1 VVGDFNTLSQQRK
14 NMNWA
19 FLFFLSIS
27 SCNDGS
33 TVISTSNTP
42 LVYVGDETIGEND
55 FLRALEKLDDDI
67 QSLTLSDWRQ
77 RLQVLIDNE
86 LMLIEAKRRGLNEDA
101 KVKAAVDSWERER
114 VIGKLLQKNNKGD
127 LSPTSAQIKK
137 FFETTGAANEIT
149 LQRVDVMDQKT
160 AFDILNRLES
170 GADFTEIAR
179 INNKRVLTTDWLNQL
194 MVDERYAPLFVL
206 QKGNVELLEAE
217 GRFIIAHI
225 KDRRKVSLE
234 QRYKLVEGALRR
246 KMIQEANL
254 KLLADLAE
262 NYEVQ
267 IDTVTIGLLLEGRAD
282 NAQRLL
288 TSSLGEWTVGQYQLA
303 NKSLTLS
310 DSPPSLSIPQLGFH
324 ITRVFIVSQILAEEK
339 RKLGIDQDIAIE
351 RKKILNQKMLET
363 LWQTDIYSQIMVE
376 NAELRAFYQ
385 KHKAR
390 YSSLSENTQALNN
403 QVSNDIREAK
413 AQPLFVSFVENL
425 RNRLDDV
432 VVIEEDNFR
441 DFVTRQRNKQVP
453 VDL

>member
-1 VVGDFNTLSQQRK
+1 
-14 NMNWA
+14 MNWA

>member
-1 VVGDFNTLSQQRK
+1 
-14 NMNWA
+14 MNWA

-33 TVISTSNTP
+33 TVRSTSNTP
-42 LVYVGDETIGEND
+42 LVYVGDVTIGEND

-101 KVKAAVDSWERER
+101 KVRAAVDSWERER
-114 VIGKLLQKNNKGD
+114 VIGTLLQNNNKGD
-127 LSPTSAQIKK
+127 LAPTSAQIKN

-149 LQRVDVMDQKT
+149 LQRLDVMDQQT

-170 GADFTEIAR
+170 GADFTETAT
-179 INNKRVLTTDWLNQL
+179 INNKRVLTTDWLNSL

-206 QKGNVELLEAE
+206 QKGNVELLEAG

-246 KMIQEANL
+246 KMIREANL
-254 KLLADLAE
+254 KLLADLAG

-267 IDTVTIGLLLEGRAD
+267 IDTVTIGLVLEGRAD

-339 RKLGIDQDIAIE
+339 RKLGIDRDIAIE

-376 NAELRAFYQ
+376 NTELRAFYQ

-403 QVSNDIREAK
+403 QLSNDIREAK

-432 VVIEEDNFR
+432 VIIEEDNFR

>member
-1 VVGDFNTLSQQRK
+1 MK
-14 NMNWA
+14 WA

-67 QSLTLSDWRQ
+67 RSLTLSDWRQ

-114 VIGKLLQKNNKGD
+114 VISKLLQKNNKGD
-127 LSPTSAQIKK
+127 LSPTSAQIKN

-179 INNKRVLTTDWLNQL
+179 INNKRVLTTDWLNPL

-303 NKSLTLS
+303 NKSLKLS
-310 DSPPSLSIPQLGFH
+310 DSPPSFSIPQLGFH

-351 RKKILNQKMLET
+351 RKKILNQKMLEA

-376 NAELRAFYQ
+376 NTEIRAFYQ

-403 QVSNDIREAK
+403 QLSNDIREAK

-425 RNRLDDV
+425 RNRLDDK

>member
-1 VVGDFNTLSQQRK
+1 
-14 NMNWA
+14 MNWA

-27 SCNDGS
+27 SCDDGS

-42 LVYVGDETIGEND
+42 LVYVGDVTIGEND

-114 VIGKLLQKNNKGD
+114 IIGKLLQNNNKGE
-127 LSPTSAQIKK
+127 LSPTSAQIKN

-160 AFDILNRLES
+160 AFDILNQLES
-170 GADFTEIAR
+170 GADFTEIAK
-179 INNKRVLTTDWLNQL
+179 INNKRVLTTDWLNPL
-194 MVDERYAPLFVL
+194 MVDERYSPLFVL
-206 QKGNVELLEAE
+206 QKGNIELLEAK

-262 NYEVQ
+262 SYEVQ
-267 IDTVTIGLLLEGRAD
+267 IDTVTIGLVLEGRAD

-288 TSSLGEWTVGQYQLA
+288 TSSLGEWNVGQYQLA

-376 NAELRAFYQ
+376 NTELRAFYQ

-403 QVSNDIREAK
+403 QLSNDIREAK

-425 RNRLDDV
+425 RNRLDEV
-432 VVIEEDNFR
+432 VIIEEDNFR